1 METFHVKNYKGL
13 KDLELKGLSRV
24 NLIVGRNNVGKS
36 SLLEAISLCV
46 SKGNSSELLD
56 IMEYGG
62 ERVSNRSSSSGEE
75 KGLDNESHFL
85 SIFCRTGFDGQR
97 APIIFFAEDKYSV
110 TFEVGYQKEKRV
122 RQGSSVSHL
131 LEYISETDYMAGAVR
146 DGVPAEKGIAI
157 KAGDSFQFIP
167 FHSEFQVFP
176 ESLKNCGFVRPVD
189 FFLLPNAALYDK
201 IAMTDKEDKLLAA
214 LRIIEPQIQK
224 INYLESEPG
233 SRKRVPFVVVG
244 ENMTRVRLSSMGDG
258 INRIL
263 TIILSLLNCPAGGA
277 LAIDEIDNGLHFSV
291 QKQLWEMVFSLAKEL
306 DVQIFATT
314 HSMDCLRSF
323 AQVNANGDGLLIRL
337 DVRQNGDIVPQYYSD
352 SEDIRFA
359 VEIQIE
365 LR

>member
-36 SLLEAISLCV
+36 SLLEAISLFV
-46 SKGNSSELLD
+46 SKGSASELLD

-62 ERVSNRSSSSGEE
+62 EKTVIRSSSSGDE

-85 SIFCRTGFDGQR
+85 SVFNRNGFDGNK
-97 APIIFFAEDKYSV
+97 APVIRLADDKASV
-110 TFEVGYQKEKRV
+110 TFEVGYRKEKRV
-122 RQGSSVSHL
+122 RQDSSVSHV
-131 LEYISETDYMAGAVR
+131 LEYVSEADYLAETTKDGAPV
-146 DGVPAEKGIAI
+146 EKGVAI
-157 KAGDSFQFIP
+157 RAGDSFQFIS

-176 ESLKNCGFVRPVD
+176 EAQKDCIFVRPVD

-224 INYLESEPG
+224 INYLESESG
-233 SRKRVPFVVVG
+233 SRKRAPFVVVG
-244 ENMTRVRLSSMGDG
+244 PKSNRVRLTSMGDG

-263 TIILSLLNCPAGGA
+263 TIVLSLLNCPAGGI
-277 LAIDEIDNGLHFSV
+277 LNLDEIDNGLHYSV

-306 DVQIFATT
+306 DVQVFATT
-314 HSMDCLRSF
+314 HSMDSLKSF
-323 AQVNANGDGLLIRL
+323 AQVNSGNDGLLIRM
-337 DVRQNGDIVPQYYSD
+337 DVRSDGEIVPQYYSEPD
-352 SEDIRFA
+352 DIRFA
-359 VEIQIE
+359 IDSQIE